1 MGGTKVL
8 RMVLSQKD
16 LYGVLP
22 NAVGAMRRLD
32 SSLNMNILKK
42 LFSPCNTG
50 PIKVNQK
57 MAFFR
62 SAIWKTGKLNI
73 SLGQKLGI
81 ENLGMKPKKND
92 PNSRLLS
99 QRAIIY

>member
-32 SSLNMNILKK
+32 SSLNMNLKG
-42 LFSPCNTG
+42 T
-50 PIKVNQK
+50 
-57 MAFFR
+57 FFP
-62 SAIWKTGKLNI
+62 SITNVK
-73 SLGQKLGI
+73 
-81 ENLGMKPKKND
+81 
-92 PNSRLLS
+92 
-99 QRAIIY
+99 

>member
-32 SSLNMNILKK
+32 SSLNMNYLNG
-42 LFSPCNTG
+42 LFSLLIQIG
-50 PIKVNQK
+50 
-57 MAFFR
+57 
-62 SAIWKTGKLNI
+62 
-73 SLGQKLGI
+73 
-81 ENLGMKPKKND
+81 KKNN
-92 PNSRLLS
+92 PHYVTVVGRMK
-99 QRAIIY
+99 A

>member
-32 SSLNMNILKK
+32 SSLNILER
-42 LFSPCNTG
+42 LFFPSTNM
-50 PIKVNQK
+50 K
-57 MAFFR
+57 
-62 SAIWKTGKLNI
+62 
-73 SLGQKLGI
+73 
-81 ENLGMKPKKND
+81 EN
-92 PNSRLLS
+92 
-99 QRAIIY
+99 

>member
-32 SSLNMNILKK
+32 SSLNMNLERT
-42 LFSPCNTG
+42 FFPSNTNR
-50 PIKVNQK
+50 K
-57 MAFFR
+57 
-62 SAIWKTGKLNI
+62 
-73 SLGQKLGI
+73 
-81 ENLGMKPKKND
+81 EN
-92 PNSRLLS
+92 
-99 QRAIIY
+99 

>member
-32 SSLNMNILKK
+32 SSLNMNGILKG
-42 LFSPCNTG
+42 LFSLLIQN
-50 PIKVNQK
+50 
-57 MAFFR
+57 
-62 SAIWKTGKLNI
+62 GKKIN
-73 SLGQKLGI
+73 
-81 ENLGMKPKKND
+81 PH
-92 PNSRLLS
+92 
-99 QRAIIY
+99 

>member
-32 SSLNMNILKK
+32 SSLNMNYLNG
-42 LFSPCNTG
+42 LFSLL
-50 PIKVNQK
+50 IQ
-57 MAFFR
+57 
-62 SAIWKTGKLNI
+62 IGKKIN
-73 SLGQKLGI
+73 
-81 ENLGMKPKKND
+81 
-92 PNSRLLS
+92 PN
-99 QRAIIY
+99 

>member
-32 SSLNMNILKK
+32 SSLNMNMYLERT
-42 LFSPCNTG
+42 FFPSNTNRKEKY
-50 PIKVNQK
+50 P
-57 MAFFR
+57 
-62 SAIWKTGKLNI
+62 
-73 SLGQKLGI
+73 
-81 ENLGMKPKKND
+81 
-92 PNSRLLS
+92 
-99 QRAIIY
+99 

>member
-32 SSLNMNILKK
+32 SSLNMYLERT
-42 LFSPCNTG
+42 FFPSNTNR
-50 PIKVNQK
+50 K
-57 MAFFR
+57 
-62 SAIWKTGKLNI
+62 
-73 SLGQKLGI
+73 
-81 ENLGMKPKKND
+81 EN
-92 PNSRLLS
+92 
-99 QRAIIY
+99 

>member
-32 SSLNMNILKK
+32 SSLNMNMYLERTFFLLIQIGKK
-42 LFSPCNTG
+42 
-50 PIKVNQK
+50 I
-57 MAFFR
+57 
-62 SAIWKTGKLNI
+62 I
-73 SLGQKLGI
+73 
-81 ENLGMKPKKND
+81 
-92 PNSRLLS
+92 PN
-99 QRAIIY
+99 